1 MTKKIGILG
10 GSFNP
15 IHIGHILMCRY
26 SYEALDLEKVYLMP
40 NEKPP
45 HKKEDESMLSAVHRL
60 NMCKIVQKNNDF
72 IETISVEIG
81 NNKTNYT
88 IETVEY
94 LLDNQFKNYEIY
106 FIVGAD
112 SMLEIETW
120 REYERLFQLINFVC
134 VMRPSYNEDNVE
146 SKINFLEEK
155 YDITIDRIEMPLIG
169 LSSTNIRDR
178 ILEKKSIKYMLDSEV
193 IDYIYSNSLFS

>member
-1 MTKKIGILG
+1 MSKKIGILG

-26 SYEALDLEKVYLMP
+26 TYEQLDLEKVYLMP

-45 HKKEDESMLSAVHRL
+45 HKKGDQSMLLADHRL

-88 IETVEY
+88 VETMEH
-94 LLDNQFKNYEIY
+94 LLENQFKNYEIY

-112 SMLEIETW
+112 SILQIETW
-120 REYERLFQLINFVC
+120 REYEKLFQLINFVC
-134 VMRPSYNEDNVE
+134 IMRPSYNEETVE
-146 SKINFLEEK
+146 NKISSLEQQ
-155 YDITIDRIEMPLIG
+155 YNITIERIEMPLIG
-169 LSSTNIRDR
+169 LSSTNIRNR
-178 ILEKKSIKYMLDSEV
+178 IMEKKSIKYMLDSDI
-193 IDYIYSNSLFS
+193 IDYIHSNSLFS